1 VSQESPASSQGSI
14 IDVAARYDQFQS
26 EAVANIIN
34 DYRENLA
41 GRFLLV
47 IPTGGGKTFTAV
59 KAVNKLFENGML
71 DSGEDRVL
79 WTAHRTELKVQA
91 IDTFEKYAAGNPDA
105 SFMERVDFEMISRAT
120 SHVRANPNV
129 KIVVIDEAH
138 HAATTNTQYGPLF
151 AYPKLGILGLTATP
165 SRHDGQPLEFDKES
179 YSIGFPDLVEKQ
191 IILSPGIRSIDGIR
205 AEGISRRGATYE
217 GLEELESEGRDQSII
232 KHILEHRED
241 YDKLIIYAASV
252 THSRNL
258 RSLILKS
265 EVAQHYESIDYITGE
280 AWSGGGDRKSFIER
294 VKRHDRSIIINHDV
308 LTEGYDDPKVNA
320 VIMARPSKSKLVY
333 MQAIGR
339 AVRVDPGNPNKEA
352 YIVEVVD
359 DLPNIRYRIDNRWLF
374 SEISDTLEP
383 AVLDEFFGSEEEF
396 KQSLAKVY
404 ADFNVDKEYQVY
416 PTWNKSYRYSILL
429 FRSLL
434 GVDPDTGENNYRNI
448 PILVDNENRSGVS
461 NWFNFLSERME
472 KNRKANK
479 GAGINAEQAML
490 MARSQTIECFQE
502 PIARQL
508 VYEAM
513 ENASEVACKDHEPGE
528 TKSEPWIT
536 FVALRFRE
544 NEISEEILEFISDMV
559 NRDQMER
566 IVRERSFEAG
576 SVLLK
581 LPLPLSSFIG
591 QVLTSDEFEKVEAIV
606 RELFEIK
613 NAEGNSDHRKSVC
626 DLLDRSILPSDLIY
640 RESLPT
646 IIREGLSYHLTL

>member
-1 VSQESPASSQGSI
+1 M
-14 IDVAARYDQFQS
+14 DVIARYNEFQS
-26 EAVANIIN
+26 EAVDNILG
-34 DYRENLA
+34 DYREDKA

-59 KAVNKLFENGML
+59 KAVNKLFENGIL
-71 DSGEDRVL
+71 DAETDRVL

-91 IDTFEKYAAGNPDA
+91 IDTFGKYAEGNPEA
-105 SFMERVDFEMISRAT
+105 SFMERVDFEMISGAA
-120 SHVRANPNV
+120 SHIRANSTV
-129 KIVVIDEAH
+129 KLVVIDEAH
-138 HAATTNTQYGPLF
+138 HAATANIQYGPLF
-151 AYPKLGILGLTATP
+151 AYPQLGILGLTATP
-165 SRHDGQPLEFDKES
+165 SRHDGQPLEFGKES

-191 IILSPGIRSIDGIR
+191 IILSPEIRSIEGIR
-205 AEGISRRGATYE
+205 AEGVSRTGARYE
-217 GLEELESEGRDQSII
+217 GLEELESEERDQSII

-252 THSRNL
+252 GHSKNL
-258 RSLILKS
+258 CSLMLDS
-265 EVAQHYESIDYITGE
+265 EVSKYYESIDYITGLE
-280 AWSGGGDRKSFIER
+280 RSGEGDRESFIAR
-294 VKRHDRSIIINHDV
+294 VKGYDRSIIINHDV

-404 ADFNVDKEYQVY
+404 AEFNVDEEYQVY
-416 PTWNKSYRYSILL
+416 PVWNKSYRYSMLL

-434 GVDPDTGENNYRNI
+434 GVDSESGESSYRNI
-448 PILVDNENRSGVS
+448 PILVNNENRSDVS

-472 KNRKANK
+472 KNRSANN
-479 GAGINAEQAML
+479 GTGINAEQAML
-490 MARSQTIECFQE
+490 MARSQTLECFQE
-502 PIARQL
+502 PITRQL

-513 ENASEVACKDHEPGE
+513 ENASEVACKDHEP
-528 TKSEPWIT
+528 SEAKHDPWIT

-566 IVRERSFEAG
+566 IVRERSFEPG

-581 LPLPLSSFIG
+581 LPLPLSSFVG
-591 QVLTSDEFEKVEAIV
+591 QFLTSNEFEKVEAIV
-606 RELFEIK
+606 QELLDVR
-613 NAEGNSDHRKSVC
+613 NAEGDSDHRKSVC
-626 DLLDRSILPSDLIY
+626 GLLDRSILPSDLIY
-640 RESLPT
+640 RESLST